1 MEKIT
6 LQYPVTVGQ
15 FEYTELEM
23 RRSKVKDRLAVSNM
37 KNASDEDKEI
47 RLFANLCE
55 VTPEV
60 ITELDEADYGKLQK
74 TYLSFFASEEKS
86 DEKS

>member
-1 MEKIT
+1 MEKII
-6 LQYPVTVGQ
+6 LEYPVTVGQ
-15 FEYTELEM
+15 IEYIELEM
-23 RRSKVKDRLAVSNM
+23 RRSKVKDRLAVLSM
-37 KNASDEDKEI
+37 KNASDENKEI

-55 VTPEV
+55 VSPDV

-74 TYLSFFASEEKS
+74 TYLSFFGLEEKS